1 MSNTQGN
8 VAATIRRVTWIG
20 FWINAALMLLKIGFG
35 FWGHSGALVADGVH
49 SLSDFAT
56 DAIVM
61 VFVGLA
67 YRRADDSHPYG
78 HGKFETLGTLLIGI
92 ALVVVAYGIGHTGV
106 CAIVDALHG
115 RALPRPELLT
125 LPVAILSIIS
135 KEWLYHFTKRAGANI
150 NSTVL
155 NANAWHHRSD
165 AISSV
170 ATVIGVG
177 GAIFMSEQWRVL
189 DPIVS
194 VIIAVFIF
202 ASAIKV
208 CSPAL
213 SELLERSLPADEV
226 TRASEV
232 IKDTPGVLSF
242 HRLRSRRVGHSA
254 IIDVHVRVNPD
265 ITVTAGHDIATSV
278 EHRLRQAFSADLITN
293 IHIEPQK

>member
-1 MSNTQGN
+1 MSISQGN
-8 VAATIRRVTWIG
+8 VAATIRHVTWIG

-61 VFVGLA
+61 IFVGLA
-67 YRRADDSHPYG
+67 YRHADNNHPYG
-78 HGKFETLGTLLIGI
+78 HGKFETLATLLIGI
-92 ALVVVAYGIGHTGV
+92 ALILVAYGIGRAGV
-106 CAIVDALHG
+106 CAIIDSFHG
-115 RALPRPELLT
+115 SILPRPELLT
-125 LPVAILSIIS
+125 LPIALLSIVS
-135 KEWLYHFTKRAGANI
+135 KEWLYHFTKRAGKSI

-165 AISSV
+165 AISSI

-177 GAIFMSEQWRVL
+177 GAIFLGEQWRIL

-202 ASAIKV
+202 WSAIKV

-213 SELLERSLPADEV
+213 SELLEQSLPADEV
-226 TRASEV
+226 VRASEV
-232 IKDTPGVLSF
+232 VKSTPGVLSF

-254 IIDVHVRVNPD
+254 IIDVHVRVNPS
-265 ITVTAGHDIATSV
+265 ITVTEGHDIATEV
-278 EHRLRQAFSADLITN
+278 EHRLRDAFSADLITN
-293 IHIEPQK
+293 IHVEPQK